1 MNGQTLNTLPG
12 LWSQVCATIP
22 LYGIDGHYLCYY
34 TSPTVNNVAVGSVDP
49 LEPEKVSGS
58 QSFLD
63 EGTVLSSE
71 CFQSICLKGS
81 LTESLNPC
89 CCLMTVLVTLVFY

>member
-1 MNGQTLNTLPG
+1 MGKSSTPCLGFGHKSVLLST
-12 LWSQVCATIP
+12 VP

-63 EGTVLSSE
+63 EGTILSSE

-81 LTESLNPC
+81 LTESLN
-89 CCLMTVLVTLVFY
+89 LVAVWWLC